1 MTTTTTKEPKVKALF
16 EQLKEGVANIISS
29 DDWKK
34 ILILQTKFHN
44 YSFRNIMLI
53 RMQRPTA
60 KRVASYGL
68 WKTLGRQVVRGAQS
82 IKIIAPH
89 TVKLEDKETG
99 EEKEVLSFHQASVFD
114 VTDTEGEELPRLN
127 YDELAGDTKQLRQFY
142 ELAMSI
148 SPVPVKEKTIKDGSE
163 GYYHTVEDYIAIKR
177 GIGVHKKCKTLIH
190 EIVHATLHRRDN
202 KDAQALTASDM
213 EIQAEGAAFV
223 VLTYFGLDTS
233 KYSFSYV
240 AGWNSSNDIERIE
253 RAGDAIQKVSKKL
266 IDQLEALMKS
276 EEKPKANIA

>member
-1 MTTTTTKEPKVKALF
+1 MTTTTSTKEPKVKALF
-16 EQLKEGVANIISS
+16 EGRCKHYFIGRLE
-29 DDWKK
+29 K

-60 KRVASYGL
+60 NRVASYGL
-68 WKTLGRQVVRGAQS
+68 WKNLGRQVVKGAQS

-89 TVKLEDKETG
+89 MVKLKDKETG
-99 EEKEVLSFHQASVFD
+99 EEKEVLSFHQASIFD
-114 VTDTEGEELPRLN
+114 IADTEGEELPRLN
-127 YDELAGDTKQLRQFY
+127 YDELAGDTKKLREFY
-142 ELAMSI
+142 ELALSI

-202 KDAQALTASDM
+202 NNELYIEINTKNAL
-213 EIQAEGAAFV
+213 QPLQG
-223 VLTYFGLDTS
+223 VL
-233 KYSFSYV
+233 
-240 AGWNSSNDIERIE
+240 
-253 RAGDAIQKVSKKL
+253 
-266 IDQLEALMKS
+266 
-276 EEKPKANIA
+276 